1 MLDPRNDNN
10 VIVTMTRGELYDLMA
25 TAACE
30 GARMAIKA
38 DRESREQVIGKA
50 DIAAVMG
57 ISMRTLDRRISEGR
71 MDGIVRRNGRRL
83 VATRGELEDV
93 NILLTTTKKIAFYG
107 QQQSDQEP
115 CRS

>member
-1 MLDPRNDNN
+1 MTNPRNDNN

-25 TAACE
+25 MAACE

-57 ISMRTLDRRISEGR
+57 ISMRTLDRRISEGKL
-71 MDGIVRRNGRRL
+71 DGIVRHNGRRL
-83 VATRGELEDV
+83 VATREDIESV
-93 NILLTTTKKIAFYG
+93 DI
-107 QQQSDQEP
+107 
-115 CRS
+115 

>member
-1 MLDPRNDNN
+1 MINPRNDNN

-25 TAACE
+25 MAACE

-38 DRESREQVIGKA
+38 DRESREQVTGKA

-71 MDGIVRRNGRRL
+71 MDGIVRRNGRHL
-83 VATRGELEDV
+83 VATRGALEDV
-93 NILLTTTKKIAFYG
+93 NISLTTKKNSIYG
-107 QQQSDQEP
+107 KQQSDQEP

>member
-1 MLDPRNDNN
+1 MINPRNDNN

-25 TAACE
+25 MAACE

-57 ISMRTLDRRISEGR
+57 ISMRTLDRRISEGKL
-71 MDGIVRRNGRRL
+71 DGIVRHNGRRL
-83 VATRGELEDV
+83 VATREDIESV
-93 NILLTTTKKIAFYG
+93 DI
-107 QQQSDQEP
+107 
-115 CRS
+115 